1 MAAEN
6 QHYVPKFILRQ
17 FILNPEKEQV
27 RVYDKLKNT
36 EFTTSVK
43 NIMAERRFNE
53 FVFEYHIASFE
64 QIAGAI
70 EDRLLPAYRTV
81 LKSELLD
88 HTPEQQAALAFF
100 IAFQFVRT
108 KSHRDLWKQMTDA
121 IAKKLEA
128 MGGDIKD
135 IAGYEELTED
145 NLKKHH
151 LLTLRQTVAEFAPII
166 AAKNFLLMRAPKGRS
181 FYLGDN
187 PVVMHNAEEHGFY
200 GNIGLAVRG
209 IEIYLPLSSKLVLCA
224 LCPSIAAKLR
234 SEWESSQKVGQ
245 LDLIR
250 AASAGKI
257 TISDVMKIRDQMRP
271 VNDHAELLIKK
282 FEEGGT
288 IDGKEDQVDFINSLQ
303 TMHASRFVICKKG
316 DLSLAKRH
324 NAEFPKFR
332 SGIRLSMG

>member
-17 FILNPEKEQV
+17 FTVNAEKEQV

-36 EFTTSVK
+36 EFTTSIK

-53 FVFEYHIASFE
+53 FIFEEYIASFE

-70 EDRLLPAYRTV
+70 ENGLLPTYRTV
-81 LKSELLD
+81 LQTELLD
-88 HTPEQQAALAFF
+88 NTPEQQAALAFF
-100 IAFQFVRT
+100 VAFQFVRT
-108 KSHRDLWKQMTDA
+108 KSHRDLWKQVTDSL
-121 IAKKLEA
+121 AKKLET
-128 MGGDIKD
+128 MGANIKEID
-135 IAGYEELTED
+135 GYEEPTED
-145 NLKKHH
+145 NLKKQH
-151 LLTLRQTVAEFAPII
+151 LLTLPETVSKFAPII
-166 AAKNFLLMRAPKGRS
+166 AAKNFLLMRAPRGRS

-187 PVVMHNAEEHGFY
+187 PVVMHNAEDHGFY

-224 LCPSIAAKLR
+224 MCPSVAGKLR
-234 SEWESSQKVGQ
+234 SEWESSQRDSQ

-257 TISDVMKIRDQMRP
+257 TIGDLGKIRDQMRS

-288 IDGKEDQVDFINSLQ
+288 IDGTEDQVDFINSLQ
-303 TMHASRFVICKKG
+303 TMHASRFVICRKG

-332 SGIRLSMG
+332 SGIRLTVG